1 MRKMFGCAVA
11 AVSLPV
17 MMLTVPQAAQSAPA
31 EAAVKSA
38 RSSVTWKKCADQ
50 ALRHSGAQCA
60 KVSVPLDYAK
70 PNGKKIKIAISRVKH
85 SVRASRYQ
93 GVMLVNP
100 GGPGGSG
107 LSLSALGQ
115 FVPKDAGRVYDWIGF
130 DPRGVGD
137 SEPAVS
143 CDNTY
148 AGAGYDRPAF
158 VPRNSSIVPA
168 WMKITKTY
176 TKACAKK
183 NGAILEHLTTKEVA
197 RDMDSIRKALGQ
209 KKINYYGF
217 SYGTYLGQVYTAKF
231 PNRVRRMVFDGTV
244 DPRGVWYQ
252 NNLQQNAPFDA
263 NINAWFGWI
272 ARHDSTYHLGATY
285 EQVRATFYATQEKLY
300 GQPVDAGKGRKIG
313 GSEWSDTYLSAGY
326 NQSAWTGLAAVFAGF
341 VNGGDVTTLNEAYL
355 DASGYG
361 DDNGYAVYLGVQC
374 TDAGWPKSW
383 TKWKRDNDRIHAVAP
398 YETWANAWYNE
409 PCRHW
414 PAKSHTPQKITGKN
428 INNLLMI
435 NETLD
440 AATPYAGSLEVRKRF
455 KKARLIAVPGGT
467 SHSNS
472 LNGNACVDDA
482 IADFLLTGKKPAR
495 LPGNQADATCAPLP
509 EPEPGAPAASS
520 LGAQSTGDGL
530 TRLDLLKVATRP

>member
-1 MRKMFGCAVA
+1 
-11 AVSLPV
+11 
-17 MMLTVPQAAQSAPA
+17 MLTVPQAAQAGPTTT
-31 EAAVKSA
+31 AVKTAS
-38 RSSVTWKKCADQ
+38 SSVTWGKCSDR
-50 ALRHSGAQCA
+50 ALRSRGAQCA
-60 KVSVPLDYAK
+60 KVSVPLDYSK

-107 LSLSALGQ
+107 LTLSALGQ
-115 FVPKDAGRVYDWIGF
+115 FVPKGAGRVYDWIGF

-143 CDNTY
+143 CDKTY
-148 AGAGYDRPAF
+148 AGSGYGRPEF
-158 VPRNSSIVPA
+158 VPTSKSITHA
-168 WMKITKTY
+168 WMKITKRY
-176 TKACAKK
+176 TKACDRR
-183 NGAILEHLTTKEVA
+183 NGAILDHLTTKEVA

-209 KKINYYGF
+209 KKLNYYGF
-217 SYGTYLGQVYTAKF
+217 SYGTYLGQVYTALF

-252 NNLQQNAPFDA
+252 NNLKQNAPFDR
-263 NINAWFGWI
+263 NINIWFGWV
-272 ARHDSTYHLGATY
+272 ARHDSTYHLGTTP
-285 EQVRATFYATQEKLY
+285 EQVRATFYATQQRLHD
-300 GQPVDAGKGRKIG
+300 QPVKNAKGRWIG
-313 GSEWSDTYLSAGY
+313 GSEWSDTFLNAGY
-326 NQSAWTGLAAVFAGF
+326 YQSTWTDLADVFAGF
-341 VNGGDVTTLNEAYL
+341 VNGGDVKTLDAAYR

-383 TKWKRDNDRIHAVAP
+383 RKWKRDNNRIYRTAP

-414 PAKSHTPQKITGKN
+414 PAASHKPQKITGKN
-428 INNLLMI
+428 IKNLLMI

-440 AATPYAGSLEVRKRF
+440 AATPYSGSLEVRKRF
-455 KKARLIAVPGGT
+455 KNARLIAVPGGT

-472 LNGNACVDDA
+472 LNGNACVDNA
-482 IADFLLTGKKPAR
+482 IADFLLKGKKPAR
-495 LPGNQADATCAPLP
+495 VSGNQADATCAPLP
-509 EPEPGAPAASS
+509 EPEPDSSSSTMSAQQAGGADLS
-520 LGAQSTGDGL
+520 
-530 TRLDLLKVATRP
+530 RLAMQKIATRP